1 MNVLLAEDCGRQ
13 LEVDDKLSKDDE
25 LSSVAVET
33 LSPACDKPVEVSA
46 SKYPVDD
53 ILVLEDDKLEEGGE

>member
-1 MNVLLAEDCGRQ
+1 LAEDCGRQ
-13 LEVDDKLSKDDE
+13 QEVDDKLSKDDE

-46 SKYPVDD
+46 SKYLVGDKPVLVDD
-53 ILVLEDDKLEEGGE
+53 K